1 MRPFRS
7 SSTSW
12 PSLEAQVAA
21 IADDIAYD
29 NHDVDDGLRSGILD
43 MDALLELP
51 IVQRHW
57 AAIEARH
64 PGLSQDRK
72 QRALVRDQIGTM
84 VGDVLTETRRRI
96 AEAGVE
102 TIDDVRAA
110 GRALVGFSDALAS
123 EERELKRHLYAH
135 LYNSPKL
142 TPVRKEAQRVVANL
156 AAAYRADPSLLPAG
170 WCADDCDET
179 NHAPRHRRLHRR
191 NDRPLRHRA
200 ARGIGRAGQFTG
212 SVLAT
217 ARFGA
222 NVGVESGQ
230 PSAASPCRQLKE
242 LASRFATCSRSFP

>member
-1 MRPFRS
+1 MAEADCGVPLEMD
-7 SSTSW
+7 SW

-29 NHDVDDGLRSGILD
+29 NHDVDDGLRSGISTWTRCSHCRSSS
-43 MDALLELP
+43 ATG
-51 IVQRHW
+51 RRSRR
-57 AAIEARH
+57 AI
-64 PGLSQDRK
+64 PGSAQDRK

-110 GRALVGFSDALAS
+110 GRALVGFSEGLAA

-142 TPVRKEAQRVVANL
+142 TPVRNEAQRVVANL

-170 WCADDCDET
+170 WCAV
-179 NHAPRHRRLHRR
+179 A
-191 NDRPLRHRA
+191 
-200 ARGIGRAGQFTG
+200 I
-212 SVLAT
+212 AT
-217 ARFGA
+217 
-222 NVGVESGQ
+222 
-230 PSAASPCRQLKE
+230 SAKRCAVSATSSP
-242 LASRFATCSRSFP
+242 A